1 MVPGLPRGHAVPE
14 GDVVQGDVRVH
25 VGTETANPFLAEG
38 EETERGSF
46 GAVREDAKVL
56 HGGSVP
62 RIRSRVAGGRSAGDR
77 AGHPV
82 PRTPSARRCEQRA
95 GQITAAGPAPGE
107 EPTGQPSSGDY
118 GWQNRGSFTHEP
130 HATHRHWPASTQR
143 TPIAPARVARAPACP
158 AHRVGADDDHVSP
171 DSSRRVAAWPR
182 RRHPHPPDR
191 RTTRNAPSSA
201 RTAPTA

>member
-1 MVPGLPRGHAVPE
+1 MVPGLPRRHAVPE

-38 EETERGSF
+38 EDTERGPS

-77 AGHPV
+77 AGHPL

-107 EPTGQPSSGDY
+107 KPTGQPSSRDY

-130 HATHRHWPASTQR
+130 HPTHRH
-143 TPIAPARVARAPACP
+143 CP
-158 AHRVGADDDHVSP
+158 ATTP
-171 DSSRRVAAWPR
+171 PTPLPPPPLPTTP
-182 RRHPHPPDR
+182 PHP
-191 RTTRNAPSSA
+191 AP
-201 RTAPTA
+201 P